1 MKVTNTIKR
10 VGALLT
16 MFSIVQI
23 TPGFAQDLQILGG
36 FYDQANYAGYPI
48 KGTYKVELTKD
59 NYSFTA
65 DQFDIIIALPQ
76 QGSYDP
82 ARAAEAVIP
91 TGWELVVN
99 SNQSLVLRLL
109 AGNTYTGSGAPV
121 NRRKDFYIPIIT
133 SAPVIDNPSLVT
145 VQWNDFFVDELPGA
159 NTAGSSLNVA
169 DTNLPVVLISF
180 KASKE
185 GSTALLNWA
194 TTAETNSDHFE
205 IQRSVDGKK
214 WSHIGSV
221 ASGGESTVL
230 RQYTYTDK
238 TPLQGSN
245 LYRLRMV
252 DKDES
257 FAYSSI
263 KSVQF
268 GEPSAV
274 AYVYPNPSTDKVFLN
289 IQNLSF
295 VKQISVV
302 DMNGLAVVTTKNV
315 TGGID
320 VKGLSAG
327 AYLLRVANNDG
338 SSSVHKFLISR

>member
-1 MKVTNTIKR
+1 MRITNTFKR
-10 VGALLT
+10 LGTLLT
-16 MFSIVQI
+16 MFLIVQI
-23 TPGFAQDLQILGG
+23 TPGVAQDLQILGG
-36 FYDQANYAGYPI
+36 FYDQVNYAGYPI

-59 NYSFTA
+59 NYSFTS
-65 DQFDIIIALPQ
+65 DQFDIVIALPQ

-121 NRRKDFYIPIIT
+121 NRRKDFFIPIIT

-185 GSTALLNWA
+185 ENVALLSWSTA
-194 TTAETNSDHFE
+194 AETNSDRFE
-205 IQRSVDGKK
+205 IQRSLDGKS
-214 WSHIGSV
+214 WSQIGSV
-221 ASGGESTVL
+221 ASGGESKTL
-230 RQYTYTDK
+230 RQYSYTDK
-238 TPLQGSN
+238 TPLNGTN

-252 DKDES
+252 DKDET
-257 FAYSSI
+257 FAFSSI
-263 KSVQF
+263 KSVRF
-268 GEPSAV
+268 EELSPV
-274 AYVYPNPSTDKVFLN
+274 AYVYPNPSTDKVFVN
-289 IQNLSF
+289 IQNLSS

-302 DMNGLAVVTTKNV
+302 DMNGLAIATTKNV
-315 TGGID
+315 TEGID

-327 AYLLRVANNDG
+327 AYLLKVANNDG